1 MNHAARFYKSVGFAF
16 RGLSR
21 AWHNEP
27 NFRWEAAAAVVAV
40 AAGIWLNV
48 SAEGLALLILCSTLV
63 ISLEL
68 VNTMIELMSD
78 MLKPRLDN
86 YIKNIKDLTAAAVV
100 IAALGS
106 IGVAICILIPRI
118 IDLLWQ

>member
-1 MNHAARFYKSVGFAF
+1 MNHATRFYKSVGFAI

-21 AWHNEP
+21 AWHSEP
-27 NFRWEAAAAVVAV
+27 NLRWEITAAVLVLALGLV
-40 AAGIWLNV
+40 LDV
-48 SAEGLALLILCSTLV
+48 SAEGLALLILSSTLV

-86 YIKNIKDLTAAAVV
+86 YVKSIKDLTAAAVV

-106 IGVAICILIPRI
+106 IGVAVCILVPRI